1 MTVFDHI
8 IAGNIPASFVHQDD
22 ICVAFLDIRP
32 ISMGHV
38 LIVPRQSVATMAE
51 LEHDVQMHLWDVA
64 QRIALA
70 QQRSLG
76 SGAQHFLMNDG
87 PVANQSVPHVHLHVI
102 PRYAADGWKTLRLLA
117 RNVAM
122 LKIRPTENASA
133 RRQFDQVAQK
143 IATAMSENSA

>member
-1 MTVFDHI
+1 MTIFDHI

-32 ISMGHV
+32 ISEGHV
-38 LIVPRQSVATMAE
+38 LVVPRQSVATMAE

-64 QRIALA
+64 QRIARA
-70 QQRSLG
+70 QQQSLG

-102 PRYAADGWKTLRLLA
+102 PRYRADGWRTLRLLA

-122 LKIRPTENASA
+122 LKIRPKEDAAA
-133 RRQFDQVAQK
+133 RRKLEQIAQK
-143 IATAMSENSA
+143 ISAAMPEDSV